1 MHTFVIFKYEYNSV
15 AKQESNSF
23 VSRVER
29 KGSGDNLS
37 IVVTFMDL
45 STKEYKNPTLAY
57 DVKADKEIDINKLT
71 KYVEQPK
78 VEVPDLSGAIDE
90 LEKISDQLQ
99 RLIMAAYDAKTL
111 TGAEALAAFQQYQ
124 NSDLSIILITNEKG
138 TAYTG
143 KYKLNENNLKVSN
156 SKDAVVAKE
165 HKTYTDGVYY
175 MGSALE
181 FDENTKRTSFADL
194 WDSFGVN
201 AGQIYYSS
209 IIKDNLGNPCGIV
222 FMQQ

>member
-1 MHTFVIFKYEYNSV
+1 
-15 AKQESNSF
+15 
-23 VSRVER
+23 
-29 KGSGDNLS
+29 
-37 IVVTFMDL
+37 
-45 STKEYKNPTLAY
+45 
-57 DVKADKEIDINKLT
+57 
-71 KYVEQPK
+71 
-78 VEVPDLSGAIDE
+78 
-90 LEKISDQLQ
+90 
-99 RLIMAAYDAKTL
+99 MAAYDAKTL

-138 TAYTG
+138 TAYAG

-156 SKDAVVAKE
+156 SKDAAVVKE
-165 HKTYTDGVYY
+165 HKAYTGGVYY

-209 IIKDNLGNPCGIV
+209 IIKDNLENPCGIV
-222 FMQQ
+222 FMQR